1 MLDVLKFGTQ
11 DLRLLSI
18 GGNTGTNNSF
28 TGVDLGDLTK
38 GVFDISI
45 LTQGNN
51 LECLVFQ
58 LVQAEAPNFLA
69 SLYSDVT
76 KALQPLAQNIS
87 SILDGLSCPQLN
99 GIDLSQYDKFP
110 GYAKAKGIR

>member
-1 MLDVLKFGTQ
+1 MYSNSVSKNYASFP
-11 DLRLLSI
+11 I

-38 GVFDISI
+38 GVFDIST

-51 LECLVFQ
+51 LEYFGFQ
-58 LVQAEAPNFLA
+58 LVQAEGPDFIA

-76 KALQPLAQNIS
+76 KVLQPLAQNKS
-87 SILDGLSCPQLN
+87 STLDGLSCPQLN
-99 GIDLSQYDKFP
+99 GIDMSRYDKFP
-110 GYAKAKGIR
+110 